1 MQTSAAVVYAD
12 APVFRGP
19 ASTRLIVLQ
28 RHAKASLSAGA
39 VSEHKQNC
47 QTSSSILEGI
57 SLLHKRSELSR
68 HRWHPQGGKP

>member
-12 APVFRGP
+12 AQVFR
-19 ASTRLIVLQ
+19 AYQLISVLQ
-28 RHAKASLSAGA
+28 RLLPRRRCQLAQFPK
-39 VSEHKQNC
+39 HK

-68 HRWHPQGGKP
+68 HRWHPQGG

>member
-1 MQTSAAVVYAD
+1 MQTSAAVVNAD
-12 APVFRGP
+12 AQVFR
-19 ASTRLIVLQ
+19 AYRLISVLQ
-28 RHAKASLSAGA
+28 RLAKASLPQLAQFPK
-39 VSEHKQNC
+39 HKQSC

>member
-12 APVFRGP
+12 AQVFR
-19 ASTRLIVLQ
+19 AYQLISVLQ
-28 RHAKASLSAGA
+28 RLLPRRRCQQLAQFPK
-39 VSEHKQNC
+39 HKQNC

-68 HRWHPQGGKP
+68 HRWHPQGG